1 MIKSF
6 HLNKSTNKYILPKNL
21 KQSSILEHITF
32 DEIQTTINQLNK
44 IQKKYNSNSKSCF
57 TKLKECQYKFSLIYY
72 NQVCCLVLLSLLF
85 VVGGITFYSL
95 KMYWLCAL
103 SVLIGWVGCFVV
115 VFAFERVG
123 TKALVIGPFHCF
135 FFCVCV
141 GDGDDE
147 KRNFLD
153 KLNAV
158 YQHNKVVKIVWRKF
172 SEWERIDLEVK
183 SIKENSV
190 IQGKEGV
197 VYPAPVS
204 NQDYNL
210 PLKNGFGTPKEL

>member
-1 MIKSF
+1 M
-6 HLNKSTNKYILPKNL
+6 
-21 KQSSILEHITF
+21 
-32 DEIQTTINQLNK
+32 
-44 IQKKYNSNSKSCF
+44 
-57 TKLKECQYKFSLIYY
+57 
-72 NQVCCLVLLSLLF
+72 
-85 VVGGITFYSL
+85 
-95 KMYWLCAL
+95 
-103 SVLIGWVGCFVV
+103 
-115 VFAFERVG
+115 
-123 TKALVIGPFHCF
+123 
-135 FFCVCV
+135 
-141 GDGDDE
+141 
-147 KRNFLD
+147 D